1 MAEVLITNFG
11 SAKNDYLQLTLEG
24 VDGFES
30 ACVVHLDGFIDTYN
44 SSFFQTKVTKVIAF
58 NYKAL
63 IFDCQNLSYVSSTG
77 IGAFINLW
85 KAIRLQGGNFVF
97 LNVQSKVMEVFQ
109 LLGFSKS
116 FTFANTMEEAIAAFK
131 N

>member
-1 MAEVLITNFG
+1 MAEVNIPNFG
-11 SAKNDYLQLTLEG
+11 TEKNDYLQLTLEG
-24 VDGFES
+24 IDGFES

-63 IFDCQNLSYVSSTG
+63 IFDCPNLSYVSSTG

-116 FTFANTMEEAIAAFK
+116 FTFANTMDEAVAAFK

>member
-1 MAEVLITNFG
+1 MAEVNIPNFG
-11 SAKNDYLQLTLEG
+11 TEKNDYLQLTLEG
-24 VDGFES
+24 IDGFES

-63 IFDCQNLSYVSSTG
+63 IFDCANLSYVSSTG

-85 KAIRLQGGNFVF
+85 KAIRLRGGNFVF

-116 FTFANTMEEAIAAFK
+116 FTFANTMDEAVAAFK

>member
-1 MAEVLITNFG
+1 MAEVNIPNFG
-11 SAKNDYLQLTLEG
+11 TEKNDYLQLTLEG
-24 VDGFES
+24 IDGFES

-63 IFDCQNLSYVSSTG
+63 IFDCKNLSYVSSTG

-97 LNVQSKVMEVFQ
+97 LDVQSKVMEVFQ

-116 FTFANTMEEAIAAFK
+116 FTFANSMDEAIAAFK
-131 N
+131 K

>member
-1 MAEVLITNFG
+1 MKDVLIPNFG
-11 SAKNDYLQLTLEG
+11 TEKNDYLQLALEG
-24 VDGFES
+24 IEGFDA
-30 ACVVHLDGFIDTYN
+30 ACIIHLDGFIDTYN

-116 FTFANTMEEAIAAFK
+116 FTFASTLEEALVSFK
-131 N
+131 K

>member
-1 MAEVLITNFG
+1 MKEVLIPNFG
-11 SAKNDYLQLTLEG
+11 SEKNDYLQLTLEG
-24 VDGFES
+24 VEGFDS
-30 ACVVHLDGFIDTYN
+30 ACIIHLDGFIDTYN
-44 SSFFQTKVTKVIAF
+44 SSFFQTKVTKIVAF

-63 IFDCQNLSYVSSTG
+63 IFDCKNLSYVSSTG

-97 LNVQSKVMEVFQ
+97 LDVQSKVMEVFQ

-116 FTFANTMEEAIAAFK
+116 FTFADSMDEAIAAFK
-131 N
+131 K

>member
-1 MAEVLITNFG
+1 MAEVNIPNFG
-11 SAKNDYLQLTLEG
+11 TEKNDYLQLTLEG
-24 VDGFES
+24 IDGFDQ

-63 IFDCQNLSYVSSTG
+63 IFDCANLSYVSSTG

-116 FTFANTMEEAIAAFK
+116 FTFANTMDEAIAAFK

>member
-1 MAEVLITNFG
+1 MAEVNIPNFG
-11 SAKNDYLQLTLEG
+11 TEKNDQLQLTLEG
-24 VDGFES
+24 IDGFES

-63 IFDCQNLSYVSSTG
+63 IFDCANLSYVSSTG

-116 FTFANTMEEAIAAFK
+116 FTFANTMDEAVAAFK